1 MQPPPFTMVCF
12 TDVSIF
18 LVRYGGKKFGKHAVD
33 KVTGGVIRNN
43 FTVIRKMGQFNLE
56 DMVYRI

>member
-18 LVRYGGKKFGKHAVD
+18 LVHYGGKKFGKHAVD
-33 KVTGGVIRNN
+33 KVTGGVIR
-43 FTVIRKMGQFNLE
+43 KMGA
-56 DMVYRI
+56 V